1 MQNNSELLCSPPK
14 QRGTSASLLLS
25 FMFSFHPPRART
37 ASLMHDPIARH
48 CGGIQHQPTTR
59 SIKYGGMAFKVMLN
73 APDTGG
79 GRASQGER
87 EQAMRLSSEKWRR
100 QVRSTWEGKGWEE
113 LLGGILHPSDH
124 NTAAE
129 AQEREGWTSDVH
141 RCVFWVCVCVGVR
154 VFRLWIFGWHVTWLQ
169 VTFHPD

>member
-79 GRASQGER
+79 RASEPGRERAGHAAFVRKMEEASEEHMRGER
-87 EQAMRLSSEKWRR
+87 LRGTVGRNIASFRSQHGRR
-100 QVRSTWEGKGWEE
+100 GSGAG
-113 LLGGILHPSDH
+113 
-124 NTAAE
+124 
-129 AQEREGWTSDVH
+129 
-141 RCVFWVCVCVGVR
+141 R
-154 VFRLWIFGWHVTWLQ
+154 VDF
-169 VTFHPD
+169 